1 MSEAFQYIDILIL
14 AIIAG
19 IVLLRLRSVLGR
31 RTGHEKTDKTSYNYE
46 TPQTSQEEKV
56 IPIEPK
62 TSRSK
67 REDGWFDNDDFL
79 RGAANAYE
87 TIVTNF
93 ENGNKDALKSL
104 LSDDVL
110 NSFSSVIDERNS
122 KNETVEF
129 NFIGIEKSEIVHKDL
144 KKNPMEVT
152 VRFISE
158 MITCIKNSKDEV
170 ISGSLNQVQKITD
183 VWTFEKIKD
192 ACIFTSWLRASSH
205 LCCQHPCIFG
215 RLLFYH
221 WLLQYLNR

>member
-62 TSRSK
+62 TSSSK

-79 RGAANAYE
+79 QGAANAYE

-122 KNETVEF
+122 KNEIVEF

-192 ACIFTSWLRASSH
+192 KKSSN
-205 LCCQHPCIFG
+205 
-215 RLLFYH
+215 
-221 WLLQYLNR
+221 WLLTATSD

>member
-46 TPQTSQEEKV
+46 TPQQSSEEKV
-56 IPIEPK
+56 VTIEPK
-62 TSRSK
+62 VSSDS
-67 REDGWFDNDDFL
+67 REDGWFDKDDFL
-79 RGAANAYE
+79 RGASNAYE

-93 ENGNKDALKSL
+93 ENGNKDALKPL
-104 LSDDVL
+104 LSNEVL
-110 NSFSSVIDERNS
+110 NSFTSVIDERNS

-192 ACIFTSWLRASSH
+192 KKTSN
-205 LCCQHPCIFG
+205 
-215 RLLFYH
+215 
-221 WLLQYLNR
+221 WLLTATSD

>member
-56 IPIEPK
+56 VPIEPQ
-62 TSRSK
+62 TSSSK

-110 NSFSSVIDERNS
+110 NSFSSVIDERNR

-192 ACIFTSWLRASSH
+192 KKSSN
-205 LCCQHPCIFG
+205 
-215 RLLFYH
+215 
-221 WLLQYLNR
+221 WLLTATSD

>member
-62 TSRSK
+62 TAPSK

-93 ENGNKDALKSL
+93 ENGNKDALRSL

-192 ACIFTSWLRASSH
+192 KKSSN
-205 LCCQHPCIFG
+205 
-215 RLLFYH
+215 
-221 WLLQYLNR
+221 WLLTATSD

>member
-62 TSRSK
+62 TSPSK

-183 VWTFEKIKD
+183 VWTFEKLKD
-192 ACIFTSWLRASSH
+192 KKSSN
-205 LCCQHPCIFG
+205 
-215 RLLFYH
+215 
-221 WLLQYLNR
+221 WLLTATSD

>member
-62 TSRSK
+62 TSSSK
-67 REDGWFDNDDFL
+67 REDGWFDKDDFL
-79 RGAANAYE
+79 RGASNAYE

-93 ENGNKDALKSL
+93 ENGNKDALKPL
-104 LSDDVL
+104 LSNEVL
-110 NSFSSVIDERNS
+110 NSFTSVIDERNS

-152 VRFISE
+152 VRFISRNDY
-158 MITCIKNSKDEV
+158 M
-170 ISGSLNQVQKITD
+170 
-183 VWTFEKIKD
+183 
-192 ACIFTSWLRASSH
+192 
-205 LCCQHPCIFG
+205 
-215 RLLFYH
+215 Y
-221 WLLQYLNR
+221 

>member
-19 IVLLRLRSVLGR
+19 IVLLRLRSVLGK

-46 TPQTSQEEKV
+46 TPQQSSEEKV
-56 IPIEPK
+56 VTIEPK
-62 TSRSK
+62 VVSSS
-67 REDGWFDNDDFL
+67 REDGWFDKDDFL
-79 RGAANAYE
+79 RGASNAYE

-93 ENGNKDALKSL
+93 ENGNKDALKPL
-104 LSDDVL
+104 LSGEVL
-110 NSFSSVIDERNS
+110 NSFTSVIDERNS

-170 ISGSLNQVQKITD
+170 VSGSLNQVQKITD

-192 ACIFTSWLRASSH
+192 KKTSN
-205 LCCQHPCIFG
+205 
-215 RLLFYH
+215 
-221 WLLQYLNR
+221 WLLTATSD

>member
-46 TPQTSQEEKV
+46 TPQQSSEEKIV
-56 IPIEPK
+56 TIEPK
-62 TSRSK
+62 VASSS
-67 REDGWFDNDDFL
+67 REDGWFDKDDFL
-79 RGAANAYE
+79 RGASNAYE

-93 ENGNKDALKSL
+93 ENGNKDALKPL
-104 LSDDVL
+104 LSNEVL
-110 NSFSSVIDERNS
+110 NSFTSVIDERNS

-192 ACIFTSWLRASSH
+192 KKTSN
-205 LCCQHPCIFG
+205 
-215 RLLFYH
+215 
-221 WLLQYLNR
+221 WLLTATSD

>member
-46 TPQTSQEEKV
+46 SPQTSNEEKV
-56 IPIEPK
+56 IPIEPIEQK
-62 TSRSK
+62 TSSSK

-79 RGAANAYE
+79 RGAGNAYE

-110 NSFSSVIDERNS
+110 NSFSLVIDERNS
-122 KNETVEF
+122 NNETVEF
-129 NFIGIEKSEIVHKDL
+129 NFIGIEQSEIVHKDL

-192 ACIFTSWLRASSH
+192 KKSSN
-205 LCCQHPCIFG
+205 
-215 RLLFYH
+215 
-221 WLLQYLNR
+221 WLLTATSD

>member
-19 IVLLRLRSVLGR
+19 IVLLRLRSVLGK

-46 TPQTSQEEKV
+46 APRQSQTEKV
-56 IPIEPK
+56 IPIEPEK
-62 TSRSK
+62 SSSATTDS
-67 REDGWFDNDDFL
+67 WFDNDDFL
-79 RGAANAYE
+79 RGASNAYE
-87 TIVTNF
+87 MIVTNF

-104 LSDDVL
+104 LSVDVM

-144 KKNPMEVT
+144 KKNPMEVS

-183 VWTFEKIKD
+183 IWTFEKYSNRKG
-192 ACIFTSWLRASSH
+192 SN
-205 LCCQHPCIFG
+205 
-215 RLLFYH
+215 
-221 WLLQYLNR
+221 WLLVATSDLSIK

>member
-46 TPQTSQEEKV
+46 TPQTSKEEKV

-62 TSRSK
+62 TSSSA

-170 ISGSLNQVQKITD
+170 VSGSLNQVQKITD

-192 ACIFTSWLRASSH
+192 KKSSN
-205 LCCQHPCIFG
+205 
-215 RLLFYH
+215 
-221 WLLQYLNR
+221 WLLAATSD

>member
-46 TPQTSQEEKV
+46 TPQTSKEEKV

-62 TSRSK
+62 TSSSA
-67 REDGWFDNDDFL
+67 REDGWFNNDDFL

-93 ENGNKDALKSL
+93 ENGNKDALKPL

-192 ACIFTSWLRASSH
+192 KKSSN
-205 LCCQHPCIFG
+205 
-215 RLLFYH
+215 
-221 WLLQYLNR
+221 WLLAATSD

>member
-46 TPQTSQEEKV
+46 TPQTSKEEKV
-56 IPIEPK
+56 IPIEQK
-62 TSRSK
+62 TSPSA
-67 REDGWFDNDDFL
+67 REEGWFNNDDFL

-93 ENGNKDALKSL
+93 ENGNKDALKPL

-170 ISGSLNQVQKITD
+170 VSGSLNQVQKITD

-192 ACIFTSWLRASSH
+192 KKSSN
-205 LCCQHPCIFG
+205 
-215 RLLFYH
+215 
-221 WLLQYLNR
+221 WLLAATSD

>member
-46 TPQTSQEEKV
+46 TPQTSKEEKV

-62 TSRSK
+62 TASSA
-67 REDGWFDNDDFL
+67 REDGWFNNDDFL

-93 ENGNKDALKSL
+93 ENGNKDALKPL

-170 ISGSLNQVQKITD
+170 VSGSLNQVQKITD

-192 ACIFTSWLRASSH
+192 KKSSN
-205 LCCQHPCIFG
+205 
-215 RLLFYH
+215 
-221 WLLQYLNR
+221 WLLAATSD

>member
-19 IVLLRLRSVLGR
+19 IVLLRLRSVLGK

-46 TPQTSQEEKV
+46 APRQSQTEKV
-56 IPIEPK
+56 IPIEPEK
-62 TSRSK
+62 SSSSTTDS
-67 REDGWFDNDDFL
+67 WFDNDDFL
-79 RGAANAYE
+79 RGASNAYE
-87 TIVTNF
+87 MIVTNF

-104 LSDDVL
+104 LSEDVM

-144 KKNPMEVT
+144 KKNPMEVS

-183 VWTFEKIKD
+183 IWTFEKYSNRKG
-192 ACIFTSWLRASSH
+192 SN
-205 LCCQHPCIFG
+205 
-215 RLLFYH
+215 
-221 WLLQYLNR
+221 WLLVATSD

>member
-56 IPIEPK
+56 TPIEPK
-62 TSRSK
+62 TSSSE

-110 NSFSSVIDERNS
+110 NSFSSVIDERNR

-144 KKNPMEVT
+144 KKNPMQVT

-170 ISGSLNQVQKITD
+170 ISGSLNQIQKITD

-192 ACIFTSWLRASSH
+192 KKSSN
-205 LCCQHPCIFG
+205 
-215 RLLFYH
+215 
-221 WLLQYLNR
+221 WLLTATSD

>member
-62 TSRSK
+62 TAPSK

-192 ACIFTSWLRASSH
+192 KKSSN
-205 LCCQHPCIFG
+205 
-215 RLLFYH
+215 
-221 WLLQYLNR
+221 WLLTATSD

>member
-31 RTGHEKTDKTSYNYE
+31 RTGHDKTDKTSYNYE

-62 TSRSK
+62 SSSSK
-67 REDGWFDNDDFL
+67 REDGWVDNDDFL

-192 ACIFTSWLRASSH
+192 KKSSN
-205 LCCQHPCIFG
+205 
-215 RLLFYH
+215 
-221 WLLQYLNR
+221 WLLTATSD

>member
-56 IPIEPK
+56 IPIETR
-62 TSRSK
+62 TSSST
-67 REDGWFDNDDFL
+67 REDGWFDSDDFL

-129 NFIGIEKSEIVHKDL
+129 NFIGIEKSEIVHRDL

-192 ACIFTSWLRASSH
+192 KKSSN
-205 LCCQHPCIFG
+205 
-215 RLLFYH
+215 
-221 WLLQYLNR
+221 WLLTATSD

>member
-46 TPQTSQEEKV
+46 TPQTSKEEKV

-62 TSRSK
+62 TSSSA
-67 REDGWFDNDDFL
+67 REEGWFNNDDFL

-93 ENGNKDALKSL
+93 ENGNKDALKPL

-158 MITCIKNSKDEV
+158 MITCIKNNKDEV

-192 ACIFTSWLRASSH
+192 KKSSN
-205 LCCQHPCIFG
+205 
-215 RLLFYH
+215 
-221 WLLQYLNR
+221 WLLAATSD

>member
-46 TPQTSQEEKV
+46 TPQQSSEEKIV
-56 IPIEPK
+56 TIEP
-62 TSRSK
+62 TVSSGS
-67 REDGWFDNDDFL
+67 REDGWFDKDDFL
-79 RGAANAYE
+79 RGASNAYE

-93 ENGNKDALKSL
+93 ENGNKDALKPL
-104 LSDDVL
+104 LSNEVL
-110 NSFSSVIDERNS
+110 NSFTSVIDERNS

-158 MITCIKNSKDEV
+158 MNTCIKNSKDEV

-192 ACIFTSWLRASSH
+192 KKTSN
-205 LCCQHPCIFG
+205 
-215 RLLFYH
+215 
-221 WLLQYLNR
+221 WLLTATSD

>member
-31 RTGHEKTDKTSYNYE
+31 RTGHEKTDKTSFNYE
-46 TPQTSQEEKV
+46 APRSATEENV

-62 TSRSK
+62 TSSGTRND
-67 REDGWFDNDDFL
+67 EWFDNDDFL
-79 RGAANAYE
+79 RGASNAYE

-93 ENGNKDALKSL
+93 ENGNKEVLKPLLSNDVLKS
-104 LSDDVL
+104 
-110 NSFSSVIDERNS
+110 FSQVIDERNS
-122 KNETVEF
+122 KNEKVEF

-192 ACIFTSWLRASSH
+192 KKSSN
-205 LCCQHPCIFG
+205 
-215 RLLFYH
+215 
-221 WLLQYLNR
+221 WLLAATSD

>member
-46 TPQTSQEEKV
+46 TPQTSKEEKV

-62 TSRSK
+62 TTSSA
-67 REDGWFDNDDFL
+67 REDGWFNNDDFL

-93 ENGNKDALKSL
+93 ENGNKDALKPL
-104 LSDDVL
+104 VSDDVL

-144 KKNPMEVT
+144 MKNPMEVT

-192 ACIFTSWLRASSH
+192 KKSSN
-205 LCCQHPCIFG
+205 
-215 RLLFYH
+215 
-221 WLLQYLNR
+221 WLLTATSD

>member
-46 TPQTSQEEKV
+46 TPQKSSEEKV
-56 IPIEPK
+56 VTIEPK
-62 TSRSK
+62 VASSS
-67 REDGWFDNDDFL
+67 REDGWFDKDDFL
-79 RGAANAYE
+79 RGASDAYE

-93 ENGNKDALKSL
+93 ENGNKDALKPL
-104 LSDDVL
+104 LSNEVL
-110 NSFSSVIDERNS
+110 NSFTSVIDERNS

-192 ACIFTSWLRASSH
+192 KKTSN
-205 LCCQHPCIFG
+205 
-215 RLLFYH
+215 
-221 WLLQYLNR
+221 WLLTATSD

>member
-19 IVLLRLRSVLGR
+19 IVLLRLRSVLGK

-46 TPQTSQEEKV
+46 APRQSQTEKV
-56 IPIEPK
+56 IPIEPEK
-62 TSRSK
+62 SSSATTDS
-67 REDGWFDNDDFL
+67 WFDNDDFL
-79 RGAANAYE
+79 RGASNAYE
-87 TIVTNF
+87 MIVTNF

-104 LSDDVL
+104 LSEDVM

-144 KKNPMEVT
+144 KKNPMEVS

-158 MITCIKNSKDEV
+158 MITCIKNNKDEV

-183 VWTFEKIKD
+183 VWTFEKNQK
-192 ACIFTSWLRASSH
+192 SKGSN
-205 LCCQHPCIFG
+205 
-215 RLLFYH
+215 
-221 WLLQYLNR
+221 WLLAATTD

>member
-19 IVLLRLRSVLGR
+19 IVLLRLRSVLGK

-46 TPQTSQEEKV
+46 APRQSQTEKV
-56 IPIEPK
+56 IPIEPEK
-62 TSRSK
+62 SSSATTDS
-67 REDGWFDNDDFL
+67 WFDNDDFL
-79 RGAANAYE
+79 RGASNAYE
-87 TIVTNF
+87 MIVTNF

-104 LSDDVL
+104 LSEDVM
-110 NSFSSVIDERNS
+110 NSFFSVIDERNS

-144 KKNPMEVT
+144 KKNPMEVS

-183 VWTFEKIKD
+183 IWTFEKYSNRKG
-192 ACIFTSWLRASSH
+192 SN
-205 LCCQHPCIFG
+205 
-215 RLLFYH
+215 
-221 WLLQYLNR
+221 WLLVATSD

>member
-1 MSEAFQYIDILIL
+1 MSEAFQYLDILIL

-31 RTGHEKTDKTSYNYE
+31 RTGHEKTDKSSFNYE
-46 TPQTSQEEKV
+46 TPQQTQTEKA
-56 IPIEPK
+56 IEIKPE
-62 TSRSK
+62 TDVPS

-79 RGAANAYE
+79 KGASNAYE

-93 ENGNKDALKSL
+93 ENGNKEALKPL
-104 LSDDVL
+104 LSSDVMD
-110 NSFSSVIDERNS
+110 SFASVIDERNS
-122 KNETVEF
+122 KSESVEF

-144 KKNPMEVT
+144 KKNPMEVS

-183 VWTFEKIKD
+183 VWTFEKNQK
-192 ACIFTSWLRASSH
+192 SKGSN
-205 LCCQHPCIFG
+205 
-215 RLLFYH
+215 
-221 WLLQYLNR
+221 WLLAATTD

>member
-62 TSRSK
+62 TSTSK

-122 KNETVEF
+122 KNEKVEF

-183 VWTFEKIKD
+183 VWTFEKLKD
-192 ACIFTSWLRASSH
+192 KKSSN
-205 LCCQHPCIFG
+205 
-215 RLLFYH
+215 
-221 WLLQYLNR
+221 WLLTATSD

>member
-46 TPQTSQEEKV
+46 TPQQSPEEKV
-56 IPIEPK
+56 VTIEPK
-62 TSRSK
+62 VASST
-67 REDGWFDNDDFL
+67 REDGWFDKDDFL
-79 RGAANAYE
+79 RGASNAYE

-93 ENGNKDALKSL
+93 ENGNKDALKPL
-104 LSDDVL
+104 LSNEVL
-110 NSFSSVIDERNS
+110 NSFTSVIDERNS

-192 ACIFTSWLRASSH
+192 KKTSN
-205 LCCQHPCIFG
+205 
-215 RLLFYH
+215 
-221 WLLQYLNR
+221 WLLTATSD

>member
-46 TPQTSQEEKV
+46 TPQTSKEEKV

-62 TSRSK
+62 TSSSA

-93 ENGNKDALKSL
+93 ENGNKDALKPL

-192 ACIFTSWLRASSH
+192 KKSSN
-205 LCCQHPCIFG
+205 
-215 RLLFYH
+215 
-221 WLLQYLNR
+221 WLLTATSD

>member
-19 IVLLRLRSVLGR
+19 IVLLRLRSVLGK

-46 TPQTSQEEKV
+46 APRQSQTEKV
-56 IPIEPK
+56 IPIEPEK
-62 TSRSK
+62 SSSATTDS
-67 REDGWFDNDDFL
+67 WFDNDDFL
-79 RGAANAYE
+79 RGASNAYE
-87 TIVTNF
+87 MIVTNF

-104 LSDDVL
+104 LSEDVM

-144 KKNPMEVT
+144 KKNPMEVS

-183 VWTFEKIKD
+183 IWTFEKYSNRKG
-192 ACIFTSWLRASSH
+192 SN
-205 LCCQHPCIFG
+205 
-215 RLLFYH
+215 
-221 WLLQYLNR
+221 WLLVATSDLSIK